1 MHLNES
7 QGAGLTPAGAAD
19 ASRLAWLSVQA
30 VLRERSW
37 RAGCAVA
44 ASGLAAQLG
53 CKRVA
58 MGWLNGKSLKLVAL
72 SHGAQVSEH
81 AVLDGLAEAMHE
93 SLSQGLTLCL
103 PRVDAG
109 QARLTLAHRSLL
121 KREGLAGV
129 MTVPLADGGEIV
141 AALTCEREGLPFAPH
156 EILLVEQVAAA
167 LGPTLVLKRAAERGL
182 RERLALHWQAWKR
195 KFTDPSHLSWRI
207 VAGSVAALAVAVL
220 AVPLPHRVSATARVE
235 GAVQR
240 VMSAPQDGYLRQ
252 VHVRPGDAV
261 RAGQLL
267 AELSDEDLQ
276 WQLRSRQA
284 ELAQQENAFA
294 DAFARSDRTQAAI
307 AQAKS
312 AEARAQLALVQ
323 QQLGRTKV
331 TAPFDGV
338 VIAGD
343 LTQKLGAPLKRS
355 EALFTLSPLQDFRV
369 VLEVDEREIAGV
381 LEGQRAR
388 LLLSALPAA
397 AHRAAAGA
405 HHARGQDDRR
415 PPALR
420 GAGPAPGPARRP
432 APGFAGRGQD
442 RAARRVAGPALAAR
456 RLARDPLRLVVL
468 RLKHD
473 A

>member
-388 LLLSALPAA
+388 LLLSALPQRPIELLLVRITPVAKTTDGRQRYEVLA
-397 AHRAAAGA
+397 QPQDLPAGLRPGLQGVAKIELPDESLGRRWLREGWRAIRYAWWS
-405 HHARGQDDRR
+405 
-415 PPALR
+415 
-420 GAGPAPGPARRP
+420 
-432 APGFAGRGQD
+432 F
-442 RAARRVAGPALAAR
+442 V
-456 RLARDPLRLVVL
+456 
-468 RLKHD
+468 
-473 A
+473 